1 MECRAAGS
9 SAAELPAVGPS
20 VAAPSAVGAPVVG
33 ASVAGVSAAVG
44 PVAVGPVAVAPGIG
58 EAGAV
63 EPGVRCGAR
72 LPAGSRATELSA
84 GDISQREA
92 GVAYAATENEPAS
105 DCQIPPPPRR
115 PARSSR

>member
-1 MECRAAGS
+1 M
-9 SAAELPAVGPS
+9 PAVGPP
-20 VAAPSAVGAPVVG
+20 VAGVPAVGVPVAGLPVVVGPSAVMASDTAAPGAGVPG
-33 ASVAGVSAAVG
+33 AGPSAGAGAAVAGCAV
-44 PVAVGPVAVAPGIG
+44 
-58 EAGAV
+58 
-63 EPGVRCGAR
+63 R

>member
-1 MECRAAGS
+1 MPRRGS
-9 SAAELPAVGPS
+9 SVVEPPAVGPS
-20 VAAPSAVGAPVVG
+20 VAASSAVGAPGVG
-33 ASVAGVSAAVG
+33 RAGVGVSVAETPAVEASAAV
-44 PVAVGPVAVAPGIG
+44 A
-58 EAGAV
+58 
-63 EPGVRCGAR
+63 PGVRCGAR